1 MKIKSKRQYCEH
13 FTGERMFPPQAGM
26 TYSTWICVDKY
37 SSPVADPH
45 AVRLL
50 TIVRSVQ
57 NRDDHLICLSVYL
70 APRDRAL
77 FVSTQE
83 THMPSATGTIRF

>member
-1 MKIKSKRQYCEH
+1 
-13 FTGERMFPPQAGM
+13 MFPPQAGM
-26 TYSTWICVDKY
+26 TYSTWVCVDKY

-83 THMPSATGTIRF
+83 THMPSASGMYSIVAQNDVVHCTFLFQI

>member
-1 MKIKSKRQYCEH
+1 
-13 FTGERMFPPQAGM
+13 MFPPQAGM